1 MFTGTIPFMQ
11 LFPLRRPG
19 TFFLLLWLLLLV
31 GNYAVLTNPPYW
43 DDVMGL
49 HNQAL
54 WLSEH
59 RFDLVRL
66 LTQEKDFW
74 NGGVK
79 IHPLG
84 IVSHFYGLLY
94 LAFPPV
100 AVHFIGHCFNLG
112 CIAAAFTAVLRL
124 LLVTTGTANA
134 WLWGLAAL
142 SMPVMAGRMAESG
155 QESPLLLLIVLSIT
169 CFFRGR
175 FLTAIVLAA
184 GSFFIKETGIILL
197 LAYAV
202 YWLIYNLA
210 ETVIRKRKAKRWGLF
225 AVNIV
230 LLAITLTAM
239 LLCDQ
244 ASLGRAQAPL
254 TILLQR
260 LLTHIYFFFP
270 TSAAIYVLGFIALAV
285 LFLRRRWRRYLLPAL
300 LLIFITGFATAY
312 SRHFVPIPRYTAVI
326 VFPLCLMAALSLP
339 RRWSPWFAAVTIL
352 LQLPNFDGRWFPSL
366 PELQSH
372 HGSSLE
378 RSREFVA
385 DLQDNLDVCRFLEK
399 NCFNDPIVAKWP
411 WVQMLTR
418 PEMGYV
424 TRPLP
429 QVYSAGMPAPQ
440 YFPVKMIDSPSELPP
455 RAIYIYSP
463 TCFRQW
469 PDLRPQKNDEIL
481 FRAARLRPPVIVYR
495 R

>member
-1 MFTGTIPFMQ
+1 MFTGTMK
-11 LFPLRRPG
+11 LLRLLPLRRPG
-19 TFFLLLWLLLLV
+19 AFFLLAWLLLLV
-31 GNYAVLTNPPYW
+31 GNHAVLTNPPYW
-43 DDVMGL
+43 DDIMGL

-59 RFDLVRL
+59 RFDVIRL

-84 IVSHFYGLLY
+84 IMSHVYGLLY

-100 AVHFIGHCFNLG
+100 AVHFIGHCLNLG

-155 QESPLLLLIVLSIT
+155 QESPLLLIVVLSIT
-169 CFFRGR
+169 CFLRGR
-175 FLTAIVLAA
+175 FLTAVVLAA

-202 YWLIYNLA
+202 YWLLYNLA
-210 ETVIRKRKAKRWGLF
+210 ETLIRKRKAKRWGLF
-225 AVNIV
+225 AVNIA
-230 LLAITLTAM
+230 LLAVLMAAM

-244 ASLGRAQAPL
+244 ASLNIAQAPL
-254 TILLQR
+254 FILFQR
-260 LLTHIYFFFP
+260 LLNHILFFFP
-270 TSAAIYVLGFIALAV
+270 TSAAIYLLGFITLAI
-285 LFLRRRWRRYLLPAL
+285 LFLRGKLRRYLLPAL
-300 LLIFITGFATAY
+300 LLIFITGFTTAY
-312 SRHFVPIPRYTAVI
+312 SRHFVPIPRYTAVV

-339 RRWSPWFAAVTIL
+339 RRWSPWVAAVTLL

-366 PELQSH
+366 PEFQSR

-399 NCFNDPIVAKWP
+399 NCADAPIVAKWP

-424 TRPLP
+424 SRPLS
-429 QVYSAGMPAPQ
+429 QVYSAGMPVPQ
-440 YFPVKMIDSPSELPP
+440 YFPARKIGSPADLPSH
-455 RAIYIYSP
+455 AIYIYSP
-463 TCFRQW
+463 TSFRQW
-469 PDLRPQKNDEIL
+469 PDLRPQKEDRIL
-481 FRAARLRPPVIVYR
+481 FVSSRLQPPVVVYR